1 MKNIIK
7 HFTTKAFTS
16 TFLVMASMVLFSQNL
31 MASGGGPELKSANI
45 DVGDKASLQRGAKL
59 FTDYCLSCHSAK
71 FVRFNRV
78 AEDLDLTEKQVMENL
93 NHLGVKFGSTMTST
107 MTDEY
112 AKKTFGAVPPDLSL
126 VGRSRGEDWLFSY
139 FLSFYQD
146 ESKLTGFNNLIFKDV
161 GMPNV
166 LWELQGTQKA
176 TFDEHGKLVKMDLNP
191 GQQSA
196 EEFEA
201 SIRDLVAFL
210 SYIGEPRQLERKQL
224 GIWVLIFLSLLFVVA
239 YAMKKEYWK
248 DVH

>member
-1 MKNIIK
+1 
-7 HFTTKAFTS
+7 
-16 TFLVMASMVLFSQNL
+16 MASS
-31 MASGGGPELKSANI
+31 
-45 DVGDKASLQRGAKL
+45 
-59 FTDYCLSCHSAK
+59 
-71 FVRFNRV
+71 
-78 AEDLDLTEKQVMENL
+78 
-93 NHLGVKFGSTMTST
+93 MTK
-107 MTDEY
+107 EY

-139 FLSFYQD
+139 LLSFYQD
-146 ESKLTGFNNLIFKDV
+146 TSKPTGFNNLIFKDV

-176 TFDEHGKLVKMDLNP
+176 TFDEHGKLVKMDLNQ

-196 EEFEA
+196 AEFE
-201 SIRDLVAFL
+201 SSVRDLVAFL